1 MGQYYTPIILSA
13 NGGKTVGSFYSHDY
27 DNGLKLMEH
36 SYLGND
42 LVDSV
47 VAKALSVPGAVTIAW
62 LGDYAELNEDV
73 LPLAEHRAFDPA
85 KNVGKIHRDYVRMFD
100 RLKRVEDGRLY
111 LIKPDNESVKE
122 FLPDSEGVTIYDFLT
137 RQKLSLQA
145 YRKNVLAMREANGFD
160 PKKMDYEIDEL
171 IVHPLPLL
179 TSIGNGKGGGDYF
192 GTCAEWVGAWAMHP
206 LAFIPQNSGLPEPEG
221 EWEDVSEKILFEEA
235 REWVKI

>member
-47 VAKALSVPGAVTIAW
+47 VAKAMSVMKPVTIAW

-85 KNVGKIHRDYVRMFD
+85 NNVGKVHRDYVRMFD
-100 RLKRVEDGRLY
+100 RLKRVEAGGLY
-111 LIKPDNESVKE
+111 LIKPTDEDVSKRLTYAGNVV
-122 FLPDSEGVTIYDFLT
+122 FYDFLT
-137 RQKLSLQA
+137 RQKLSLRK
-145 YRKNVLAMREANGFD
+145 YRKNVIASRESSGFD
-160 PKKMDYEIDEL
+160 PEKLGYGVDEL

-179 TSIGNGKGGGDYF
+179 TSIGNGKGGGDYS
-192 GTCAEWVGAWAMHP
+192 GTCMGWVGAWALHP
-206 LAFIPQNSGLPEPEG
+206 IGVVYDSGFPEPEG
-221 EWEDVSEKILFEEA
+221 EWEDVSEKVRFEEG
-235 REWVKI
+235 REWVRI